1 MCEISKKQEV
11 FVVLYNV
18 EYALSLFFITFALYF
33 RTKDMKILLDIGN
46 TCAKVAVVNEQEIVH
61 FEHRDED
68 WDTLFQRLTATYS
81 IDECAISNVAG
92 VDKEL
97 LHTLESQPY
106 PIRWFTYETPNP
118 VFPDAK
124 APRGLGADRW
134 AADIGAMAITRRKC
148 KDGTMPH
155 ILVIDSGTCITYDLI
170 DSKGMVFKGAI
181 SPGVALRI
189 KAMHEHTALLPLID
203 PEGDVELLGLDT
215 ETALR
220 SGAVMGAALEIEG
233 FIRRLA
239 RQYPDLMVYVTGG
252 SKIEFDADI
261 VSRITIEPMLIF
273 KGLMEVC
280 YKVTK

>member
-1 MCEISKKQEV
+1 MCEIDKKQEV

-18 EYALSLFFITFALYF
+18 EYALSL
-33 RTKDMKILLDIGN
+33 LLDIGN

-134 AADIGAMAITRRKC
+134 AADIGAMAITRNRC

-155 ILVIDSGTCITYDLI
+155 ILVIDAGTCITYDLI

-203 PEGDVELLGLDT
+203 PEGDVELLEESEKDLQM
-215 ETALR
+215 
-220 SGAVMGAALEIEG
+220 AVSVT
-233 FIRRLA
+233 FI
-239 RQYPDLMVYVTGG
+239 
-252 SKIEFDADI
+252 
-261 VSRITIEPMLIF
+261 
-273 KGLMEVC
+273 
-280 YKVTK
+280 

>member
-1 MCEISKKQEV
+1 MCEIDKKQEV

-61 FEHRDED
+61 FEHRNED

-134 AADIGAMAITRRKC
+134 AADIGAMAITRNRC

-155 ILVIDSGTCITYDLI
+155 ILVIDAGTCITYDLI
-170 DSKGMVFKGAI
+170 DSKGMVVKGAI

-273 KGLMEVC
+273 KGFIEA
-280 YKVTK
+280 YGGK

>member
-1 MCEISKKQEV
+1 MCEIDKKQEV

-33 RTKDMKILLDIGN
+33 RTKEMKILLDIGN
-46 TCAKVAVVNEQEIVH
+46 TCAKVAVVNELEIVH

-81 IDECAISNVAG
+81 MAECAISNVAG

-134 AADIGAMAITRRKC
+134 AADIGAMAITRNRC

-155 ILVIDSGTCITYDLI
+155 ILVIDAGTCITYDLI

-273 KGLMEVC
+273 KGLIEA
-280 YKVTK
+280 YGGK

>member
-1 MCEISKKQEV
+1 MCEIDKKQEV

-46 TCAKVAVVNEQEIVH
+46 TCAKVAVVNELEIVH

-134 AADIGAMAITRRKC
+134 AADIGAMAITRNRC

-155 ILVIDSGTCITYDLI
+155 ILVIDAGTCITYDLI

-273 KGLMEVC
+273 KGLIEA
-280 YKVTK
+280 YGGK

>member
-1 MCEISKKQEV
+1 
-11 FVVLYNV
+11 
-18 EYALSLFFITFALYF
+18 
-33 RTKDMKILLDIGN
+33 MKILLDIGN
-46 TCAKVAVVNEQEIVH
+46 TCAKVAVVDHKDIVH
-61 FEHRDED
+61 FEHRNEG
-68 WDTLFQRLTATYS
+68 WNTLFQRLTTTYA

-97 LHTLESQPY
+97 LHALESQPY

-118 VFPDAK
+118 LFPDAK

-134 AADIGAMAITRRKC
+134 AADIGAMSLAK
-148 KDGTMPH
+148 KDGKMPYV
-155 ILVIDSGTCITYDLI
+155 LVIDAGTCITYDLI
-170 DSKGMVFKGAI
+170 EPTGDVFKGAI
-181 SPGVALRI
+181 SPGVGLRL

-203 PEGDVELLGLDT
+203 PEGEVELLGLDT
-215 ETALR
+215 DTALR

-233 FIRRLA
+233 FIRRLV

-280 YKVTK
+280 YKATK

>member
-1 MCEISKKQEV
+1 MCEIDKKQEV

-46 TCAKVAVVNEQEIVH
+46 TCAKVAVVNELEIVH

-134 AADIGAMAITRRKC
+134 AADIGAMAITRNRC

-155 ILVIDSGTCITYDLI
+155 ILVIDAGTCITYDLI

-273 KGLMEVC
+273 KGFMEVC
-280 YKVTK
+280 YK

>member
-1 MCEISKKQEV
+1 MCEIDKKQEV

-46 TCAKVAVVNEQEIVH
+46 TCAKVAVVNELEIVH

-81 IDECAISNVAG
+81 MAECAISNVAG

-134 AADIGAMAITRRKC
+134 AADIGAMAITRNRC

-155 ILVIDSGTCITYDLI
+155 ILVIDAGTCITYDLI

-273 KGLMEVC
+273 KGLIEA
-280 YKVTK
+280 YGGK

>member
-1 MCEISKKQEV
+1 MCEIDKKQEV

-46 TCAKVAVVNEQEIVH
+46 TCAKVAVVNELEIVH

-134 AADIGAMAITRRKC
+134 AADIGAMAITRNRC

-155 ILVIDSGTCITYDLI
+155 ILVIDAGTCITYDLI

-273 KGLMEVC
+273 KP
-280 YKVTK
+280 